1 MDNNFKRVSRV
12 LWIILFA
19 NLAVATVKILIGNLV
34 KSASITA
41 DGFHSLTDGASNIV
55 GLIGISIAS
64 KPVDKCHPYGHRKFE
79 TLAGLFISAMLFII
93 GANIVIEGIDRI
105 INPVLPD
112 ISFESIIILIGTI
125 LINIVICT
133 YEYNMGKKL
142 KSQILISDS
151 MHTRSDLF
159 ISLGV
164 LLTIVSI
171 KLGLPHIVDPI
182 ASFVVSA
189 FIFHSAYEIFKYNK
203 DILVDRS
210 VVDVDKVRDIV
221 LSFEQVK
228 GIDNIRS
235 RGSEEDVYIDMHIM
249 MESSLSVEKSH
260 ELIHRIEE
268 RIREDINKN
277 VQLFTHI
284 EPYKPVDR

>member
-1 MDNNFKRVSRV
+1 MDNNFKKVSRV

-64 KPVDKCHPYGHRKFE
+64 KPVDECHPYGHRKFE
-79 TLAGLFISAMLFII
+79 TLAGLFIAAMLFII

-112 ISFESIIILIGTI
+112 ISFESIIMLIGTI

-171 KLGLPHIVDPI
+171 KLGLPHIVDPN
-182 ASFVVSA
+182 SFLCC
-189 FIFHSAYEIFKYNK
+189 IG
-203 DILVDRS
+203 L
-210 VVDVDKVRDIV
+210 
-221 LSFEQVK
+221 
-228 GIDNIRS
+228 
-235 RGSEEDVYIDMHIM
+235 YIPFCI
-249 MESSLSVEKSH
+249 
-260 ELIHRIEE
+260 
-268 RIREDINKN
+268 
-277 VQLFTHI
+277 
-284 EPYKPVDR
+284 